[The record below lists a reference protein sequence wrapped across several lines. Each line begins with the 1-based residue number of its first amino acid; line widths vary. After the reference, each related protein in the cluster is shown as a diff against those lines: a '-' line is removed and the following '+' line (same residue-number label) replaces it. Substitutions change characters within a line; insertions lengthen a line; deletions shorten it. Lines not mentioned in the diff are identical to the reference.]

1 MSSND
6 NPDLAAYVQHQQQ
19 VMEQLQAQISALEA
33 AQAAAAANQA
43 ETAAATAAAG
53 VAPAVAPLA
62 EPSAPRSSE
71 PKTSAPPTFDGTKP
85 RDCRPFL
92 SHCRINFQTQPSRF
106 TNEHSKVFYAIGYL
120 RGSAF
125 ELVEPYLDETRN
137 LSRLAWLDTFSAF
150 ASHLNSAFG
159 IVDEAH
165 QAERRIR
172 TLQQTG
178 SASQYYTRFL
188 SLASLLDWDD
198 HALRSQF
205 YFGLKPHIKDDLAHH
220 DRPTSLETLKE
231 LAIRIDNRLFERL
244 QERKDER
251 GPTTAFN
258 NNAPRQ
264 AVQPSRPFV
273 PRPSPVVSGPTPMDI
288 DAVNTVSPRGP
299 LSAQEKQRRRQL
311 NLCLYCGQPNHTVNT
326 CPLRPQPRAQA
337 AELNLAL
344 DSDDRE
350 ISEN

>member
-6 NPDLAAYVQHQQQ
+6 NSDLAAYVQHQQSI
-19 VMEQLQAQISALEA
+19 MEQLQAQIAALEA
-33 AQAAAAANQA
+33 AQATAAANQA
-43 ETAAATAAAG
+43 ATAAAAAASVP
-53 VAPAVAPLA
+53 VAASTVEPLA
-62 EPSAPRSSE
+62 PRLSE
-71 PKTSAPPTFDGTKP
+71 PKTAAPPTFDGSKP
-85 RDCRPFL
+85 RECRAFL

-106 TNEHSKVFYAIGYL
+106 VNEQSKVFYAIGYL

-125 ELVEPYLDETRN
+125 ELVEPYLDETRH
-137 LSRLAWLDTFSAF
+137 LTRPAWLDTFSAF
-150 ASHLNSAFG
+150 AGHLNSAFG
-159 IVDEAH
+159 IVDEVQ

-220 DRPTSLETLKE
+220 DRPTSLEALKE

-251 GPTTAFN
+251 GTTALPSIG
-258 NNAPRQ
+258 ATPRPGF
-264 AVQPSRPFV
+264 QPTPRPFV
-273 PRPSPVVSGPTPMDI
+273 PRSSPVVSGPTPMDI
-288 DAVNTVSPRGP
+288 DAVNTTSPRGP
-299 LSAQEKQRRRQL
+299 LPAQEKQRRRQL

-326 CPLRPQPRAQA
+326 CPIKPQPRAQA

-344 DSDDRE
+344 VSGDPE
-350 ISEN
+350 TPEN